1 MIAKTLSRGLIVAAA
16 FVSLN
21 AMSAAHTGGPMMH
34 DMMKMPMMDTNKDGM
49 VSKEEFLAAMGKAFD
64 MHTKEMKA
72 KDGKLDAGQLE
83 KLRSTM
89 FMQ

>member
-49 VSKEEFLAAMGKAFD
+49 VSRAEFLEAMGKSFD
-64 MHTKEMKA
+64 MHAKDMKA
-72 KDGKLDAGQLE
+72 KDGKIDAGMLE
-83 KLRSTM
+83 KMRNAM
-89 FMQ
+89 FKQ